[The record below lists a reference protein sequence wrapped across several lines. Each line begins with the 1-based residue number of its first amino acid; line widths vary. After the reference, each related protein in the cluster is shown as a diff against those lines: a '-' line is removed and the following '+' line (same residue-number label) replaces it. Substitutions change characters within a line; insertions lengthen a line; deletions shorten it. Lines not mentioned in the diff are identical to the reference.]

1 MEAEIKQEVR
11 KYIVE
16 NFVFNQAGF
25 ELGDEA
31 SFLDE
36 GIIDSTGTLELI
48 MFLEQAYQIVVEDY
62 EIVPANLDSV
72 ANLTAFILRKMAAQ
86 TV

>member
-16 NFVFNQAGF
+16 NFLFSQTGF
-25 ELGDEA
+25 DLDDEA

-48 MFLEQAYQIVVEDY
+48 MFLEQVYQIVVEDY

-86 TV
+86 KV